1 MEELAVPKSSKK
13 KNLFFPEIWQK
24 FGDPKQYTCIGFKSM
39 KVSLSCERTKIQE
52 TFHQEAVS
60 HIYMRQT
67 TNSARM
73 IYILHKKEMENAPDQ
88 FCNSS

>member
-60 HIYMRQT
+60 HIYETDNEQC
-67 TNSARM
+67 SYD
-73 IYILHKKEMENAPDQ
+73 IYT
-88 FCNSS
+88 S